1 MSVAAIRRR
10 RLDLYR
16 KQLDWKQLDFVE
28 PSRRRERRGQPRLV
42 VRTRKRYGFVSKRYA
57 IEERLSTG
65 AIQQTYYK
73 SEDEARAELRRRG
86 ATRAA
91 RQAAVPSSVPN
102 LAGIRDET
110 R

>member
-1 MSVAAIRRR
+1 VSVAAIRRR

-16 KQLDWKQLDFVE
+16 KQLDWKQLDLAE
-28 PSRRRERRGQPRLV
+28 PSRRSQRRGQPRLV
-42 VRTRKRYGFVSKRYA
+42 VQTRKRYGFVSKRYA
-57 IEERLSTG
+57 IEERLSSG
-65 AIQQTYYK
+65 GIQQTYYK

-91 RQAAVPSSVPN
+91 RQPAAPPSVPI
-102 LAGIRDET
+102 LGGVRET

>member
-1 MSVAAIRRR
+1 VSVAAIRRR

-16 KQLDWKQLDFVE
+16 KQLDWKQLDFAE

-42 VRTRKRYGFVSKRYA
+42 VQTRKRYGSVSKRYA

-65 AIQQTYYK
+65 AIHMTYYK
-73 SEDEARAELRRRG
+73 SEDEARAELKRRG

-91 RQAAVPSSVPN
+91 RQAAAPSSVPI
-102 LAGIRDET
+102 LGGVREIR
-110 R
+110 